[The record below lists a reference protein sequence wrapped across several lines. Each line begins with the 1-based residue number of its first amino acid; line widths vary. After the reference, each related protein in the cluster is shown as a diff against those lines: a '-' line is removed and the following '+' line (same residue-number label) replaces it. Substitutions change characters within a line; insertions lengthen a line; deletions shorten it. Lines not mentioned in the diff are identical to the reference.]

1 MENKVLYGKTCSL
14 CGEKVKLLDRN
25 YTHML
30 SDGTLC
36 QQCDMTIGQL
46 LDYRREWVADE
57 EYNRTVQ
64 KKYKSREEHSMP
76 LEKARELF
84 ELRDQVAARFLG
96 TVGVT
101 AGNVF
106 VVSKVFQMPPSP
118 AIFILRS
125 LKVRN
130 KAVLEGFTLKG
141 QVKKGDRIT
150 LMVGGAVKRFSALDV
165 VPNPSSRLIK
175 KETFFDELS
184 TNVHNHTIGEEK
196 AGWIIIDT
204 AEMEGLSSP
213 AFAAAT
219 R

>member
-1 MENKVLYGKTCSL
+1 MEP
-14 CGEKVKLLDRN
+14 
-25 YTHML
+25 
-30 SDGTLC
+30 LC
-36 QQCDMTIGQL
+36 QRCDKTIGQL
-46 LDYRREWVADE
+46 LDHRREWVSDE
-57 EYNRTVQ
+57 EYNQTV
-64 KKYKSREEHSMP
+64 KTKFKSRQDHSMP

-96 TVGVT
+96 TVGMPE
-101 AGNVF
+101 GNVF

-118 AIFILRS
+118 PIFIIRS

-150 LMVGGAVKRFSALDV
+150 LVIGGAVKQFTALDV

-196 AGWIIIDT
+196 DGWIIIDT
-204 AEMEGLSSP
+204 AEMAGLSAP
-213 AFAAAT
+213 AFAAGS